1 MNYEEKILELWERE
15 GRHIARMN
23 QEKPKYF
30 ITAAF
35 PYPNSPQH
43 IGHARTYT
51 LADVMA
57 RYYRLLGYSVLFP
70 MGFHVTGTP
79 IVAMADRIKEG
90 DKELFE
96 IFEKIYGIPR
106 EQYTKLTDPKD
117 LVLFF
122 ANEIETG
129 MRRMGYMID
138 WSRKFY
144 TFDPKFERFIHWQMK
159 KLYDKGFLIRGKHPI
174 PYSPRLNSS
183 VGAHDTKG
191 DIDPEIEEYT
201 GILFESPYGYLVAST
216 LRPETIY
223 GITNIW
229 IREDVEYIV
238 LETDKKIIVS
248 EEAWK
253 RLKYQ
258 FSNYRE
264 IGRLKGKELIG
275 KNVKVPLLGIE
286 IPIIHGSIVKPEEGT
301 GIVMS
306 VPGHSVY
313 DNFEYRKLKREY
325 PIIISI
331 NGKPSDAGQ
340 RIPENGDLEMANK
353 ELYRDEFTNGYHIP
367 LKMSVKEARERTK
380 EDLYR
385 IDRAIRIYKI
395 ANGPIYS
402 RAGDEVVV
410 KILDD
415 QWFINYGDRS
425 WKRLAQEHLNSMKII
440 PEEFRTR
447 FKNTIEWLDRK
458 ACTRSRGLG
467 TRFLYDQS
475 QIVESL
481 SDSTIYMAVYILV
494 PYLNNYRVE
503 QLDESFFDY
512 IFYGIGKPIDS
523 THERMREEFLYWYG
537 VDARHSG
544 VDLITNHLTFYIFN
558 HVALFPKEKLPK
570 AIVTNGSVLMDGKKM
585 SKSLGNI
592 IPLKR
597 AIEQYGADTVRMAVV
612 ANSDIKSDT
621 NFSDTIAKGIKERIH
636 GFIELFRRKGEGNVD
651 IQNWIRTRFYSRLK
665 EIKELYSN
673 YEIKR
678 VADSLFYE
686 FYNDLQ
692 WAIRRGMN
700 SIPDDVIRY
709 WNIAMFPI
717 IPFTTDMLHR
727 ELFGRSIY
735 DETLE
740 IPDVKTQPHPED
752 LFREMIQDLE
762 TLRNL
767 REFRSVRIGIAKPWK
782 FEVYR
787 LLSERVKMQDIIK
800 KYPEAKDLISK
811 LKNRAY
817 TIEFKYSHRE
827 IMDYLVKN
835 RNWIESN
842 MNISVEI
849 GEEMERYALP
859 DKPEFLIR

>member
-1 MNYEEKILELWERE
+1 MDYEERILELWEKE
-15 GRHIARMN
+15 ERHIAKMN
-23 QEKPKYF
+23 QERPKYF

-57 RYYRLLGYSVLFP
+57 RYYKLLGYSVLFP

-90 DKELFE
+90 DRELFE

-122 ANEIETG
+122 ANEIEVG

-138 WSRKFY
+138 WNRKFY
-144 TFDPKFERFIHWQMK
+144 TFDPRFERFIQWQMK
-159 KLYDKGFLIRGKHPI
+159 KLHDKGFLIRGKHPI

-183 VGAHDTKG
+183 VGAHDTRG
-191 DIDPEIEEYT
+191 DVDPEIEEYT

-229 IREDVEYIV
+229 IREDIEYII
-238 LETDKKIIVS
+238 LETDKKVIVS

-264 IGRLKGKELIG
+264 IGRVKGKELIG

-331 NGKPSDAGQ
+331 DGKPSDAGQ
-340 RIPENGDLEMANK
+340 RVPKNGDLETANK

-367 LKMSVKEARERTK
+367 LKMSVREAREKTK

-395 ANGPIYS
+395 SNGPIYS

-425 WKRLAQEHLNSMKII
+425 WKRLAEEHLESMKII

-481 SDSTIYMAVYILV
+481 SDSTIYMAFYLLV
-494 PYLNNYRVE
+494 PYLNKYRVE

-512 IFYGIGKPIDS
+512 IFYGIGRPIDA
-523 THERMREEFLYWYG
+523 THQKMREEFLYWYG

-592 IPLKR
+592 IPLKK

-678 VADSLFYE
+678 VADLLFYE

-692 WAIRRGMN
+692 WAVRRGM
-700 SIPDDVIRY
+700 SRIPDDVIRY

-727 ELFGRSIY
+727 ELFGKSVY

-740 IPDVKTQPHPED
+740 IPDVKIEPHPED
-752 LFREMIQDLE
+752 LFREIIQDLE

-767 REFRSVRIGIAKPWK
+767 KEFKSVRIGIAKPWK

-800 KYPEAKDLISK
+800 KYPEAKELISK

-827 IMDYLVKN
+827 IVDYLVKN

-849 GEEMERYALP
+849 GEEVEKYALP
-859 DKPEFLIR
+859 DKPEFLIK